1 MVVNKDMFSSLVFD
15 IEFKEKGKILIV
27 SQFNQEKVPFQ
38 GEQKWLAPGC
48 GVLLTIE

>member
-15 IEFKEKGKILIV
+15 IEFKEKGQIMIV